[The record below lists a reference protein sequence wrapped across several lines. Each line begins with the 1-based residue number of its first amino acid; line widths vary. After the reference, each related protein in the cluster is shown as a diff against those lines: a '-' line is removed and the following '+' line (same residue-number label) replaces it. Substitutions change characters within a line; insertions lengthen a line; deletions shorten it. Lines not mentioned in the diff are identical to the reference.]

1 MTTRKEIKA
10 IINEVSSKAMSV
22 VLYEKN
28 SMTSRHGA
36 RNTLDCLMEALK
48 KLEQLNDYRVVCDES
63 NNDDEIVRMDK
74 VALDV
79 YFKFSQNGK
88 WVKFEGLAERN
99 KLAIPKETNVEMMKR
114 RDIKTGKLWKNS

>member
-28 SMTSRHGA
+28 SKASRHGA
-36 RNTLDCLMEALK
+36 TNTLDCLMEALK
-48 KLEQLNDYRVVCDES
+48 TLEHVNEYRVVCDHT
-63 NNDDEIVRMDK
+63 NNDDEMMRMDK

-79 YFKFSQNGK
+79 YFKFSESGK
-88 WVKFEGLAERN
+88 WVQFEGLAERN
-99 KLAIPKETNVEMMKR
+99 ALAIPQETKVEMIKR
-114 RDIKTGKLWKNS
+114 RADGIIETL

>member
-1 MTTRKEIKA
+1 MTTRKETKA

-36 RNTLDCLMEALK
+36 KNTLDCLMEALK
-48 KLEQLNDYRVVCDES
+48 KLEHVNDYRVVCDES

-79 YFKFSQNGK
+79 YFRFSENGK

-99 KLAIPKETNVEMMKR
+99 KMALPQETKVELIRKQDKEIR
-114 RDIKTGKLWKNS
+114 ASR

>member
-1 MTTRKEIKA
+1 MTTRKETKA

-28 SMTSRHGA
+28 SMATRHGA
-36 RNTLDCLMEALK
+36 KNTLDCLMEALK
-48 KLEQLNDYRVVCDES
+48 TLEYVNDYRVICDES

-79 YFKFSQNGK
+79 YFKFSENGK

-99 KLAIPKETNVEMMKR
+99 KMAIPQETKVEMIKR
-114 RDIKTGKLWKNS
+114 RADEIIGNS